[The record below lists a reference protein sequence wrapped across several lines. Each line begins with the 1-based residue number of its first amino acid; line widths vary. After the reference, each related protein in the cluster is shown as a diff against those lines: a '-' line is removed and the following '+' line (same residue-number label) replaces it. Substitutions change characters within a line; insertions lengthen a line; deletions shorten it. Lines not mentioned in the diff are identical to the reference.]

1 MISLNKKIEEKIK
14 IIIYFLL
21 IISAFNIILTFYQ
34 KSIIGDLRYLGDS
47 EIYLCALNKYFSNID
62 PYGRLDCFGSTNM
75 HYHYTPLSLIL
86 LFPLNSF
93 IQS

>member
-34 KSIIGDLRYLGDS
+34 KSIIGDLGYLGDS
-47 EIYLCALNKYFSNID
+47 EIYLCRFK
-62 PYGRLDCFGSTNM
+62 
-75 HYHYTPLSLIL
+75 
-86 LFPLNSF
+86 
-93 IQS
+93 

>member
-34 KSIIGDLRYLGDS
+34 KSI
-47 EIYLCALNKYFSNID
+47 
-62 PYGRLDCFGSTNM
+62 LDHPTTVSPSIAMTM
-75 HYHYTPLSLIL
+75 HDYEDT
-86 LFPLNSF
+86 
-93 IQS
+93 Q